1 MDKYRK
7 INIIK
12 KIIGCIVFLSVLMFV
27 LVHLTYLMRSH
38 TYGYDDRISIVGLKE
53 EPKDSIDVIYIGGS
67 AAFVYWEPYKA
78 YKDEGF
84 TSYDLANNT
93 IQAESVLTYLKYSQ
107 KYQHPDLYIIGLRSF
122 QYYSE
127 EPDETG
133 LRLTSDSLDLG
144 INRFSL
150 IHEYVQNRNPALDEL
165 ALQLDLINYHTNYD
179 ALSNNVAWGLI
190 DNRMDC
196 SYRGCRIQQ
205 MWEELDEP
213 VEFASN
219 ERADLIPNDIKVMN
233 EILDYCDTEGLNV
246 LFVVCPYAITREE
259 YEIYNSLGDIIVSRG
274 YDYLNTNDFYSEI
287 GIDFSTDFY
296 NKDHVNALGAEK
308 YTVFLE
314 QYLVEH
320 YDLTD
325 HRGQSGYEE
334 WDSACELFQGQSE
347 ALKSIVLSG
356 IESGE

>member
-144 INRFSL
+144 IDRFNL
-150 IHEYVQNRNPALDEL
+150 IHEYVQNRDPKLNEL
-165 ALQLDLINYHTNYD
+165 SLQLDLIKYHTNYD
-179 ALSNNVAWGLI
+179 ALGNSTAWALINNNMTCPG
-190 DNRMDC
+190 
-196 SYRGCRIQQ
+196 RGCYIQLK
-205 MWEELDEP
+205 WAPIDEP
-213 VEFASN
+213 IDFTTNVRGN
-219 ERADLIPNDIKVMN
+219 LIPNDVKVMN
-233 EILDYCDTEGLNV
+233 EILDYCDAEGLNV
-246 LFVVCPYAITREE
+246 LFVVCPYAISREE

-274 YDYLNTNDFYSEI
+274 YDYLNTNDCYSEM

-296 NKDHVNALGAEK
+296 NNDHVNALGAEK
-308 YTVFLE
+308 YTIYLE
-314 QYLVEH
+314 QYLVEN
-320 YDLTD
+320 YDLPD
-325 HRGQSGYEE
+325 HRGQAGFEE
-334 WDSACELFQGQSE
+334 WDSACVLFYEQSE
-347 ALKSIVLSG
+347 NIKNTILNG
-356 IESGE
+356 IESYE